1 MLESGENYLETIL
14 ILNEKNN
21 GKVKSI
27 DLAKELNFSKPSVS
41 RAVSILKNEGYIKV
55 ESSGYL
61 ILTEAGMAKAQMIY
75 DRHKT
80 RQRYTRSCRKGC
92 MQNRTCNQQRNILRV
107 ENFSCPTRRKR
118 IRSGQIAILKRRIRR
133 SDSRPLI
140 YC

>member
-80 RQRYTRSCRKGC
+80 LTKLFSRIANVTPEIAEKDACRIEHVISNETFYG
-92 MQNRTCNQQRNILRV
+92 
-107 ENFSCPTRRKR
+107 
-118 IRSGQIAILKRRIRR
+118 LKTFLARLEEKK
-133 SDSRPLI
+133 SDQDK
-140 YC
+140 

>member
-27 DLAKELNFSKPSVS
+27 DRAKELNFSKPSVS

-80 RQRYTRSCRKGC
+80 LTKLFSKIANVTPEVAEKDACRIEHVISNETFYG
-92 MQNRTCNQQRNILRV
+92 
-107 ENFSCPTRRKR
+107 
-118 IRSGQIAILKRRIRR
+118 LKTFLARLEEKE
-133 SDSRPLI
+133 SDQDK
-140 YC
+140 

>member
-80 RQRYTRSCRKGC
+80 LTKLFSRIANVTPEIAEKDACRIEHVISNETFYG
-92 MQNRTCNQQRNILRV
+92 
-107 ENFSCPTRRKR
+107 
-118 IRSGQIAILKRRIRR
+118 LKTFLARLEEKE
-133 SDSRPLI
+133 SDQEK
-140 YC
+140 

>member
-1 MLESGENYLETIL
+1 MHMLESGENYLETIL

-41 RAVSILKNEGYIKV
+41 RAVNILKNEGYIKV

-80 RQRYTRSCRKGC
+80 LTKLFSKIANVTPEVAEKDACRIEHVISNETFYG
-92 MQNRTCNQQRNILRV
+92 
-107 ENFSCPTRRKR
+107 
-118 IRSGQIAILKRRIRR
+118 LKTFLARLEEKE
-133 SDSRPLI
+133 SDQDK
-140 YC
+140 

>member
-80 RQRYTRSCRKGC
+80 LTKLFSKIANVTPEVAEKDACRIEHVISNETFYG
-92 MQNRTCNQQRNILRV
+92 
-107 ENFSCPTRRKR
+107 
-118 IRSGQIAILKRRIRR
+118 LKTFLARLEEKE
-133 SDSRPLI
+133 SDQDK
-140 YC
+140 

>member
-1 MLESGENYLETIL
+1 MHMLESGENYLETIL

-80 RQRYTRSCRKGC
+80 TKHSTG
-92 MQNRTCNQQRNILRV
+92 
-107 ENFSCPTRRKR
+107 
-118 IRSGQIAILKRRIRR
+118 
-133 SDSRPLI
+133 
-140 YC
+140 

>member
-80 RQRYTRSCRKGC
+80 DACRIEHVISNETFYG
-92 MQNRTCNQQRNILRV
+92 
-107 ENFSCPTRRKR
+107 
-118 IRSGQIAILKRRIRR
+118 LKTFLARLEEKE
-133 SDSRPLI
+133 SDQDK
-140 YC
+140 

>member
-80 RQRYTRSCRKGC
+80 LTKLFSKIANVTPEVAEKDACRIEHVIS
-92 MQNRTCNQQRNILRV
+92 NET
-107 ENFSCPTRRKR
+107 FSKHST
-118 IRSGQIAILKRRIRR
+118 G
-133 SDSRPLI
+133 
-140 YC
+140 

>member
-80 RQRYTRSCRKGC
+80 LTKLFSKIANVTPEVAEKDACRIEHVISNETFYG
-92 MQNRTCNQQRNILRV
+92 
-107 ENFSCPTRRKR
+107 
-118 IRSGQIAILKRRIRR
+118 LKTFLARLEEKE
-133 SDSRPLI
+133 SAQDK
-140 YC
+140 

>member
-1 MLESGENYLETIL
+1 MHMLESGENYLETIL

-80 RQRYTRSCRKGC
+80 LTKLFSKIANVTPEVAEKDACRIEHVISNETFYG
-92 MQNRTCNQQRNILRV
+92 
-107 ENFSCPTRRKR
+107 
-118 IRSGQIAILKRRIRR
+118 LKTFLARLEEKE
-133 SDSRPLI
+133 SDQDK
-140 YC
+140 

>member
-80 RQRYTRSCRKGC
+80 LTKLFSRIANVTPEIAEKDACRIEHVISNETFYGLKTYLAKLEEK
-92 MQNRTCNQQRNILRV
+92 NSNQDN
-107 ENFSCPTRRKR
+107 
-118 IRSGQIAILKRRIRR
+118 
-133 SDSRPLI
+133 
-140 YC
+140 

>member
-80 RQRYTRSCRKGC
+80 LTKLFSKIANVTPEVAEKDACRIEHVISNETFYG
-92 MQNRTCNQQRNILRV
+92 
-107 ENFSCPTRRKR
+107 
-118 IRSGQIAILKRRIRR
+118 LKTFLARLEEKE
-133 SDSRPLI
+133 SDHDK
-140 YC
+140 

>member
-80 RQRYTRSCRKGC
+80 LTNLFSKIANVTPEVAEKDACRIEHVISNETFYG
-92 MQNRTCNQQRNILRV
+92 
-107 ENFSCPTRRKR
+107 
-118 IRSGQIAILKRRIRR
+118 LKTFLARLEEKE
-133 SDSRPLI
+133 SDQDK
-140 YC
+140 

>member
-1 MLESGENYLETIL
+1 MLESGEYYLETIL

-80 RQRYTRSCRKGC
+80 LTKLFSKIANVTPEVAEKDACRIEHVISNETFYG
-92 MQNRTCNQQRNILRV
+92 
-107 ENFSCPTRRKR
+107 
-118 IRSGQIAILKRRIRR
+118 LKTFLARLEEKE
-133 SDSRPLI
+133 SDQDK
-140 YC
+140 

>member
-80 RQRYTRSCRKGC
+80 LTKLFSKIANVTPEVAEKDACRIEHVISIETFYG
-92 MQNRTCNQQRNILRV
+92 
-107 ENFSCPTRRKR
+107 
-118 IRSGQIAILKRRIRR
+118 LKTFLARLEEKE
-133 SDSRPLI
+133 SDQDK
-140 YC
+140 

>member
-1 MLESGENYLETIL
+1 MHMLESGENYLETIL

-80 RQRYTRSCRKGC
+80 LTKLFSKIANVTPEIAEKDACRIEHVLSNETFYG
-92 MQNRTCNQQRNILRV
+92 
-107 ENFSCPTRRKR
+107 
-118 IRSGQIAILKRRIRR
+118 LKTFLARLEEKE
-133 SDSRPLI
+133 SDQDK
-140 YC
+140 

>member
-75 DRHKT
+75 G
-80 RQRYTRSCRKGC
+80 KGC

-107 ENFSCPTRRKR
+107 ENISCPTRRKR

-140 YC
+140 YCSHRTENICQ

>member
-61 ILTEAGMAKAQMIY
+61 ILTEAGMAKAQMFY

-80 RQRYTRSCRKGC
+80 LTKLFSRIANVTPEIAEKDACRIEHVISNETFYG
-92 MQNRTCNQQRNILRV
+92 
-107 ENFSCPTRRKR
+107 
-118 IRSGQIAILKRRIRR
+118 LKTFLARLEEKE
-133 SDSRPLI
+133 SDQDK
-140 YC
+140 

>member
-1 MLESGENYLETIL
+1 MHMLESGENYLETIL

-80 RQRYTRSCRKGC
+80 LTKLFSRIANVTPEIAEKDACRIEHVISNETFYG
-92 MQNRTCNQQRNILRV
+92 
-107 ENFSCPTRRKR
+107 
-118 IRSGQIAILKRRIRR
+118 LKTFLARLEEKK
-133 SDSRPLI
+133 SDQDK
-140 YC
+140 

>member
-41 RAVSILKNEGYIKV
+41 RAVNILKNEGYIKV

-80 RQRYTRSCRKGC
+80 LTKLFSKIANVTPEVAEKDACRIEHVISNETFYG
-92 MQNRTCNQQRNILRV
+92 
-107 ENFSCPTRRKR
+107 
-118 IRSGQIAILKRRIRR
+118 LKTFLARLEEKE
-133 SDSRPLI
+133 SDQDK
-140 YC
+140 

>member
-1 MLESGENYLETIL
+1 MHMLESGENYLETIL

-80 RQRYTRSCRKGC
+80 LTKLFSKIANVTPEIAEKDACRIEHVISNETFYG
-92 MQNRTCNQQRNILRV
+92 
-107 ENFSCPTRRKR
+107 
-118 IRSGQIAILKRRIRR
+118 LKTFLARLEEKE
-133 SDSRPLI
+133 SDQDK
-140 YC
+140 

>member
-1 MLESGENYLETIL
+1 MHMLESGENYLETIL

-80 RQRYTRSCRKGC
+80 LTKLFSRIANVTPEVAEKDACRIEHVISNETFYG
-92 MQNRTCNQQRNILRV
+92 
-107 ENFSCPTRRKR
+107 
-118 IRSGQIAILKRRIRR
+118 LKTFLARLEEKE
-133 SDSRPLI
+133 SDQDK
-140 YC
+140 

>member
-80 RQRYTRSCRKGC
+80 LTKLFSRIANVTPEIAEKDACRIEHVISNETFYG
-92 MQNRTCNQQRNILRV
+92 
-107 ENFSCPTRRKR
+107 
-118 IRSGQIAILKRRIRR
+118 LKTFLARLEEKE
-133 SDSRPLI
+133 SDQDK
-140 YC
+140 

>member
-80 RQRYTRSCRKGC
+80 LTKLFSKIANVTPEVAEKDACRIEHVISNETFYG
-92 MQNRTCNQQRNILRV
+92 
-107 ENFSCPTRRKR
+107 
-118 IRSGQIAILKRRIRR
+118 LKTFLARLEEKE
-133 SDSRPLI
+133 SVQDK
-140 YC
+140 